1 MPLEHRKIE
10 FSNAELQAALV
21 NYCLR
26 HNIRL
31 PDAFIAAIDLEWQP
45 EVKASFRFSDL
56 KDASRTIS
64 LKKPEI
70 AAALIDYCHTHRMP
84 LPHHAAKVL
93 EASGED
99 SIAILIRY
107 VWGDLREKPDK
118 APETPDK
125 G

>member
-10 FSNAELQAALV
+10 FSNAELQAAMV

-26 HNIRL
+26 HGIRL

-56 KDASRTIS
+56 KDVSWSVR

-70 AAALIDYCHTHRMP
+70 AAALMDYCHVNRMP
-84 LPHHAAKVL
+84 LPHYAAKVL
-93 EASGED
+93 EASGD
-99 SIAILIRY
+99 DGIAILIRY
-107 VWGDLREKPDK
+107 VWGDLREKLDK
-118 APETPDK
+118 ASETPDNA
-125 G
+125 